1 MTLISKYM
9 ADTNVLILGGCGQ
22 VGTELATGLKTLY
35 GNDHVV
41 VSDIK
46 TAAEANVDG
55 PYETID
61 VMDKDAIFS
70 VIKKHKITQV
80 YHLAALLSATAEKN
94 PMFGWQLNMESLLH
108 VLNIAKENHISKL
121 YWPSS
126 IAVFGPGTP
135 KKDTPQDTVMDPNTV
150 YGISKLA
157 GERWCEYYY
166 QKYNVDVR
174 SIRYPGLI
182 SYKAEPGG
190 GTTDYAIHIF
200 YDALKKNSYEC
211 FLSEDTELPMLY
223 MPDAI
228 KATIA
233 LMEAP
238 EDKVKIRSSY
248 NLAGFSFTPA
258 GLAKEIEKQLPGF
271 SITYKPDFRQAI
283 AESWPGSIDDSRA
296 RADWQWSPDYSLE
309 EMVKDM
315 LLNVKKKL

>member
-1 MTLISKYM
+1 M

-22 VGTELATGLKTLY
+22 VGTELATGLKNLY

-55 PYETID
+55 LYEMID
-61 VMDKDAIFS
+61 VMDKEALFS

-108 VLNIAKENHISKL
+108 VLNIAKENHISKV

-135 KKDTPQDTVMDPNTV
+135 KKNTPQDTVMDPNTV

-211 FLSEDTELPMLY
+211 FLSEHTELPMLY

-238 EDKVKIRSSY
+238 ADKVKIRSSY
-248 NLAGFSFTPA
+248 NLAGFSFDPA

-271 SITYKPDFRQAI
+271 SISYKPDFRQAI

-296 RADWQWSPDYSLE
+296 KADWQWAPDYSLE
-309 EMVKDM
+309 DMVKDM
-315 LLNVKKKL
+315 LLNIKKKL

>member
-1 MTLISKYM
+1 M

-22 VGTELATGLKTLY
+22 VGTELATGLKEIY
-35 GNDHVV
+35 GTSNVV

-46 TAAEANVDG
+46 SEQEANIDG
-55 PYETID
+55 PYEKID

-70 VIKKHKITQV
+70 VIKKNKIGQV

-94 PMFGWQLNMESLLH
+94 PMYGWQLNMESLLH
-108 VLNIAKENHISKL
+108 VLNIAKENHISKV

-135 KKDTPQDTVMDPNTV
+135 KRDTPQDTIMDPSTV

-157 GERWCEYYY
+157 GERWCDYYF

-211 FLSEDTELPMLY
+211 FLSEDTMLPMLY
-223 MPDAI
+223 MHDAV
-228 KATIA
+228 KATIG

-238 EDKVKIRSSY
+238 AEKVKIRSSY

-271 SITYKPDFRQAI
+271 TISYKPDFRQAI

-296 RADWQWSPDYSLE
+296 RKDWQWSPDYSLE
-309 EMVKDM
+309 QMVKDM
-315 LLNVKKKL
+315 LLNIKKKL

>member
-1 MTLISKYM
+1 MT
-9 ADTNVLILGGCGQ
+9 DTNVLILGGCGQ
-22 VGTELATGLKTLY
+22 VGTELATGLKEIY

-46 TAAEANVDG
+46 SAEEARVNG
-55 PYETID
+55 PYETIN
-61 VMDKDAIFS
+61 VMDKDAIFE
-70 VIKKHKITQV
+70 VIKKYKITQV

-108 VLNIAKENHISKL
+108 VLNIAKENHVSKV

-135 KKDTPQDTVMDPNTV
+135 KKNTPQDTVMDPNTV

-157 GERWCEYYY
+157 GERWCEYYH
-166 QKYNVDVR
+166 QKYGVDVR

-200 YDALKKNSYEC
+200 YEALKHNSYEC
-211 FLSEDTELPMLY
+211 FLTADTMLPMLY

-228 KATIA
+228 KATIE

-238 EDKVKIRSSY
+238 AEKVKIRSSY
-248 NLAGFSFTPA
+248 NLAGFSFDPA

-271 SITYKPDFRQAI
+271 TISYKPDFRQAI
-283 AESWPGSIDDSRA
+283 AESWPGSIDDNRA
-296 RADWQWSPDYSLE
+296 RNDWQWKPDFSLE
-309 EMVKDM
+309 QMVKDM
-315 LLNVKKKL
+315 LLNIKKKL

>member
-1 MTLISKYM
+1 M

-22 VGTELATGLKTLY
+22 VGTELATGLKELY
-35 GNDHVV
+35 GTSNVV

-46 TAAEANVDG
+46 SEQEANIDG
-55 PYETID
+55 PYEKID

-70 VIKKHKITQV
+70 VIKKHKIGQV

-94 PMFGWQLNMESLLH
+94 PMYGWQLNMESLLH
-108 VLNIAKENHISKL
+108 VLNIAKENHISKV

-135 KKDTPQDTVMDPNTV
+135 KRDTPQDTIMDPSTV

-157 GERWCEYYY
+157 GERWCDYYY

-211 FLSEDTELPMLY
+211 FLSEDTMLPMLY
-223 MPDAI
+223 MPDAV
-228 KATIA
+228 KATIG

-238 EDKVKIRSSY
+238 AEKVKIRSSY

-258 GLAKEIEKQLPGF
+258 GLAKEIEKQLHGF
-271 SITYKPDFRQAI
+271 TISYKPDFRQAI

-296 RADWQWSPDYSLE
+296 RNDWQWSPDYSLE
-309 EMVKDM
+309 QMVKDM
-315 LLNVKKKL
+315 LLNIKKKL

>member
-1 MTLISKYM
+1 M

-46 TAAEANVDG
+46 TAAEADIDG
-55 PYETID
+55 PYEKLD

-200 YDALKKNSYEC
+200 YDALKKNAYEC
-211 FLSEDTELPMLY
+211 FLSADTELPMLY
-223 MPDAI
+223 MPDAV
-228 KATIA
+228 KATIE

-238 EDKVKIRSSY
+238 ADKVKIRSSY
-248 NLAGFSFTPA
+248 NLAGFSFTPD

-296 RADWQWSPDYSLE
+296 RADWQWKPDYSLE
-309 EMVKDM
+309 QMVKDM
-315 LLNVKKKL
+315 LLNIKKKL

>member
-1 MTLISKYM
+1 M

-35 GNDHVV
+35 GNDHVI
-41 VSDIK
+41 VSDLK
-46 TAAEANVDG
+46 PASEAMVDG

-94 PMFGWQLNMESLLH
+94 PMFGWQLNMDSLLH
-108 VLNIAKENHISKL
+108 VLNIAKENHISKV

-135 KKDTPQDTVMDPNTV
+135 KKNTPQDTVMDPNTV

-157 GERWCEYYY
+157 GERWCEYYHE
-166 QKYNVDVR
+166 KFGVDVR

-182 SYKAEPGG
+182 SYKTEPGG

-211 FLSEDTELPMLY
+211 FLSADTELPMLY

-228 KATIA
+228 KASIE

-238 EDKVKIRSSY
+238 AEKVKIRSSY

-296 RADWQWSPDYSLE
+296 RADWQWNPDYSLE
-309 EMVKDM
+309 QMVKDM
-315 LLNVKKKL
+315 LLNIKKKL

>member
-1 MTLISKYM
+1 M

-46 TAAEANVDG
+46 TAAEANIDG
-55 PYETID
+55 PYETIN

-135 KKDTPQDTVMDPNTV
+135 KKNTPQDTVMDPNTV

-182 SYKAEPGG
+182 SYKTEPGG
-190 GTTDYAIHIF
+190 GTTDYAINIF

-211 FLSEDTELPMLY
+211 FLSADTELPMLY
-223 MPDAI
+223 MPDAV
-228 KATIA
+228 KATIG

-238 EDKVKIRSSY
+238 AEKVKIRSSY
-248 NLAGFSFTPA
+248 NLAGFSFTPD

-296 RADWQWSPDYSLE
+296 QADWQWKPDYSLE
-309 EMVKDM
+309 QMVKDM
-315 LLNVKKKL
+315 LLNIKKKL

>member
-1 MTLISKYM
+1 M

-46 TAAEANVDG
+46 TAAEANIDG
-55 PYETID
+55 PYETIN

-135 KKDTPQDTVMDPNTV
+135 KKNTPQDTVMDPNTV

-182 SYKAEPGG
+182 SYKTEPGG
-190 GTTDYAIHIF
+190 GTTDYAINIF

-211 FLSEDTELPMLY
+211 FLSADTELPMLY
-223 MPDAI
+223 MPDAV
-228 KATIA
+228 KATIG

-238 EDKVKIRSSY
+238 AEKVKIRSSY
-248 NLAGFSFTPA
+248 NLAGFSFTPDR
-258 GLAKEIEKQLPGF
+258 LAKEIEKQLPGF

-296 RADWQWSPDYSLE
+296 QADWQWKPDYSLE
-309 EMVKDM
+309 QMVKDM
-315 LLNVKKKL
+315 LLNIKKKL

>member
-1 MTLISKYM
+1 M

>member
-1 MTLISKYM
+1 MT
-9 ADTNVLILGGCGQ
+9 DTNVLILGGCGQ
-22 VGTELATGLKTLY
+22 VGTELATGLKELY

-46 TAAEANVDG
+46 PAAEANVNG
-55 PYETID
+55 PYETIN
-61 VMDKDAIFS
+61 VMDKDAIFE
-70 VIKKHKITQV
+70 VIKKYKITQV
-80 YHLAALLSATAEKN
+80 YHLAALLSATAEQN
-94 PMFGWQLNMESLLH
+94 PMFGWQLNMDSLLH
-108 VLNIAKENHISKL
+108 VLNIAKENHISKV

-135 KKDTPQDTVMDPNTV
+135 KKNTPQDTIMDPNTV

-157 GERWCEYYY
+157 GERWCEYYHE
-166 QKYNVDVR
+166 KYGVDVR

-200 YDALKKNSYEC
+200 YEALKHNSYEC
-211 FLSEDTELPMLY
+211 FLTADTMLPMLY

-228 KATIA
+228 KATIE

-238 EDKVKIRSSY
+238 AEKVKIRSSY
-248 NLAGFSFTPA
+248 NLAGFSFDPA

-271 SITYKPDFRQAI
+271 TISYKPDFRQAI

-296 RADWQWSPDYSLE
+296 RNDWQWKPDFSLE
-309 EMVKDM
+309 QMVHDM
-315 LLNVKKKL
+315 LLNIKKKL